1 MAAHDVQ
8 QLEEALALLAALG
21 PAAPIRA
28 SPSDDSPAPAMGSM
42 TPDKLPKS
50 IQADSPTISTAS
62 DEPAT
67 LLDEEEARGDL
78 PGVSSQAE
86 AVPSS
91 PVEAHNSPQG
101 VKEAARPAVPAASIQ
116 VEAVTSSPQSLKD
129 GVSPVS
135 HMEELS
141 PARAPTAGSANTP
154 AGAMATITDK
164 AAAEAMAG
172 VPSAIEPAS
181 QHVSL
186 AATAV
191 SIITA
196 GAELPIPEA
205 IAAGTDKAAVPPAID
220 SASQPMTPVTTEPT
234 PPELTDTAPAQ
245 TTAGVPPAVA
255 DASLEFEEEEAGH
268 AAEVHAAGALQ
279 GKGSETRP
287 SATITEAAPNAST
300 EGKAAPKSPSAHSE
314 ANAEPS
320 THAAEGFTDNRAA
333 ADSPEADIRAN
344 AMPATPLAKIQ
355 AKATSN
361 GPAAE
366 FSATETIAAK
376 HAVGSST
383 MLKNLAS
390 SSSAQAKSQRQI
402 AKSKAAAQT
411 PASAAA
417 AAASSAIAPA
427 KSDSKSVPA
436 LTAAAGS
443 ANIVAA
449 ASAVS
454 NPAAA
459 DAASLG
465 SSVSSS
471 KVDGNVVALTH
482 AGNRLDPVHAP
493 GSAVSITDH
502 ADATATKSAAALLAV
517 DPAVDPAAAVPALEA
532 ADSAAAKPAVSK
544 LTATEAFSS
553 AASALGGHA
562 AAAAP
567 HPAQPGAEPKSV
579 SGSSVG
585 NSEGEYEVVAG
596 ADYLQQLKNPKKR
609 RLSGGATCVVNL

>member
-1 MAAHDVQ
+1 MMLLPRSGGVCVQEVSVAAHDVQ
-8 QLEEALALLAALG
+8 QLEEALALPAALG

-50 IQADSPTISTAS
+50 IQADSPTISTTS

-67 LLDEEEARGDL
+67 LLDEEEARGEV

-86 AVPSS
+86 AVSSS

-116 VEAVTSSPQSLKD
+116 AEAVTSSPQSLKD

-172 VPSAIEPAS
+172 VPSAIESAS

-205 IAAGTDKAAVPPAID
+205 IAAGTDKAAAKATTDVPPAIN
-220 SASQPMTPVTTEPT
+220 SASQPVTPATTEPT

-255 DASLEFEEEEAGH
+255 DASLEFEEEEAGR

-287 SATITEAAPNAST
+287 SATITEAAPNASA

-314 ANAEPS
+314 AMQS
-320 THAAEGFTDNRAA
+320 
-333 ADSPEADIRAN
+333 
-344 AMPATPLAKIQ
+344 Q
-355 AKATSN
+355 A
-361 GPAAE
+361 
-366 FSATETIAAK
+366 
-376 HAVGSST
+376 H
-383 MLKNLAS
+383 MLP
-390 SSSAQAKSQRQI
+390 R
-402 AKSKAAAQT
+402 
-411 PASAAA
+411 
-417 AAASSAIAPA
+417 
-427 KSDSKSVPA
+427 
-436 LTAAAGS
+436 
-443 ANIVAA
+443 
-449 ASAVS
+449 
-454 NPAAA
+454 
-459 DAASLG
+459 ASLTIG
-465 SSVSSS
+465 
-471 KVDGNVVALTH
+471 L
-482 AGNRLDPVHAP
+482 
-493 GSAVSITDH
+493 
-502 ADATATKSAAALLAV
+502 
-517 DPAVDPAAAVPALEA
+517 
-532 ADSAAAKPAVSK
+532 
-544 LTATEAFSS
+544 
-553 AASALGGHA
+553 
-562 AAAAP
+562 
-567 HPAQPGAEPKSV
+567 
-579 SGSSVG
+579 
-585 NSEGEYEVVAG
+585 
-596 ADYLQQLKNPKKR
+596 
-609 RLSGGATCVVNL
+609 

>member
-1 MAAHDVQ
+1 MNTLLMMSLPRSGGVCAQEVSVAAHDVQ
-8 QLEEALALLAALG
+8 QLEEALALPAAPG
-21 PAAPIRA
+21 PAASIRA

-50 IQADSPTISTAS
+50 IQAGSPTTSTAS
-62 DEPAT
+62 DQPAT
-67 LLDEEEARGDL
+67 LLDEEEPRGEV

-91 PVEAHNSPQG
+91 PV
-101 VKEAARPAVPAASIQ
+101 KEAARPAVPAASIQ
-116 VEAVTSSPQSLKD
+116 DEAVTSSPVKALSSPQSLKD

-154 AGAMATITDK
+154 AGVMTTITDE
-164 AAAEAMAG
+164 AAAEAIAG

-205 IAAGTDKAAVPPAID
+205 VAAGKDKAAAKATTDVPPAIN
-220 SASQPMTPVTTEPT
+220 SASQPVTPATTERT

-245 TTAGVPPAVA
+245 ATAGAPPAVA
-255 DASLEFEEEEAGH
+255 DASLDFEEEEAGH

-279 GKGSETRP
+279 SKGNETRP
-287 SATITEAAPNAST
+287 SATITEAAPNASA
-300 EGKAAPKSPSAHSE
+300 EGEAAPNSPSAHSE
-314 ANAEPS
+314 ASAEPS
-320 THAAEGFTDNRAA
+320 TRAAKGFTDNRAA
-333 ADSPEADIRAN
+333 ADSPGADIRAN
-344 AMPATPLAKIQ
+344 AMPATPLAKIK
-355 AKATSN
+355 AKATVN

-390 SSSAQAKSQRQI
+390 SSSAQAKSQRQM
-402 AKSKAAAQT
+402 AKSKAAAQA
-411 PASAAA
+411 PSSAAA
-417 AAASSAIAPA
+417 AAASPAIAPA
-427 KSDSKSVPA
+427 KSDIKSVPA
-436 LTAAAGS
+436 PTAAAGS
-443 ANIVAA
+443 ANIAAA

-454 NPAAA
+454 NPAAT

-471 KVDGNVVALTH
+471 KADGNVVALRH

-493 GSAVSITDH
+493 GSAGSNTND

-517 DPAVDPAAAVPALEA
+517 DPAVDPAAAKPVPALEA
-532 ADSAAAKPAVSK
+532 ADSAAAKLAVSK
-544 LTATEAFSS
+544 PT
-553 AASALGGHA
+553 
-562 AAAAP
+562 
-567 HPAQPGAEPKSV
+567 V
-579 SGSSVG
+579 
-585 NSEGEYEVVAG
+585 
-596 ADYLQQLKNPKKR
+596 
-609 RLSGGATCVVNL
+609 